1 MEFDKRLEF
10 GTRSCIWFYNRLA
23 LISAMHILAFIRGS
37 AEMIQS
43 YWQSRL
49 MTDSSPGVA

>member
-10 GTRSCIWFYNRLA
+10 GTRSCIRFYNRLA
-23 LISAMHILAFIRGS
+23 LISAMHIPAFIRGS